1 MNARAAALGAA
12 LALLGAG
19 CSSVHGLSFPNP
31 PSTTAP
37 SGSVGP
43 TLPTDLSA
51 VGQAGVPG
59 ATTTTLPP
67 VGPGH
72 ASLNGTVFG
81 PNGPVG
87 GATVEVDRLVGDA
100 FGSARTTTAADG
112 TWMVP
117 NILGGRYRVRAWQA
131 PSLDLTTPQIMFLGG
146 TQSLA
151 VALQLN
157 QFKGPQIA
165 ISIAPAAPQV
175 KQPANLVVQV
185 TNPTVGPDGVLTNPG
200 VVGAQVTLTNG
211 PNWLIYNGNP
221 QVTDASGDALFQV
234 TCQKAGNDP
243 LSAQIDSNPPVPL
256 QVPVCMKPPPPTTTT
271 TAPFPPPCPTTTT
284 VAGEATTT
292 TSLAFG
298 FC

>member
-1 MNARAAALGAA
+1 MIPRAVALGAA
-12 LALLGAG
+12 LLLAGAG

-31 PSTTAP
+31 PPTTVA

-67 VGPGH
+67 IGPGR

-81 PNGPVG
+81 PTGPVG
-87 GATVEVDRLVGDA
+87 GATVQVDRLVGDA
-100 FGSARTTTAADG
+100 FASARTTTAPDG
-112 TWMVP
+112 TWMIP

-131 PSLDLTTPQIMFLGG
+131 PNLDLTTPQIMFLGG
-146 TQSLA
+146 TQSLS

-157 QFKGPQIA
+157 QFKGPQVA
-165 ISIAPAAPQV
+165 ISIAPSAPQV
-175 KQPANLVVQV
+175 KRRANLVVQV
-185 TNPTVGPDGVLTNPG
+185 TNPTVGADGVLTNPG
-200 VVGAQVTLTNG
+200 VAGATVTLTNG

-234 TCQKAGNDP
+234 TCQKAGKDP
-243 LSAQIDSNPPVPL
+243 LAAQVDSNPPVPL
-256 QVPVCMKPPPPTTTT
+256 HVPVCAKPPPPTTTT
-271 TAPFPPPCPTTTT
+271 STTFPPPCQTTTT
-284 VAGEATTT
+284 VFGFATTT